1 MLIDTHIHESKYSL
15 DSEISL
21 NDIIKRAK
29 EIGLD
34 GVCITNHES
43 NEIMEEA
50 HALSRSTGFLI
61 LVGAE
66 ILTFEGDVLVFGLK
80 DWPKEMMHAKDLLKL
95 VHAHNGVAIS
105 AHPYRNNNRG
115 FGNYIREAKELGLSG
130 VEAFNGSTDPHQNLY
145 AYSLATE
152 LNLTC
157 IGSSDAHVIEKIGTY
172 ATVFPDGIRD
182 EIDLINAIKEGNV
195 CPAIRQ
201 DNGFK
206 SIDIYNQV
214 INNLPYD
221 MYKAI

>member
-21 NDIIKRAK
+21 QDIVKRAK

-34 GVCITNHES
+34 GVCITDHES

-50 HALSRSTGFLI
+50 HALSKKTGFLI

-66 ILTFEGDVLVFGLK
+66 ILTFEGDVLVFGLSEL
-80 DWPKEMMHAKDLLKL
+80 PKEKIHAKELLAL
-95 VHAHNGVAIS
+95 VNEHNGVAIS

-115 FGNYIREAKELGLSG
+115 FGDYIREASQLGLHG
-130 VEAFNGSTDPHQNLY
+130 VESFNGSTEPYQNLY

-152 LNLTC
+152 VNLPC
-157 IGSSDAHVIEKIGTY
+157 IGSSDAHVIENIGKY
-172 ATVFPDGIRD
+172 ATVFPNNIKN
-182 EIDLINAIKEGNV
+182 EFDLISAIKKGNV

-201 DNGFK
+201 ADGYK
-206 SIDIYNQV
+206 YIDIYNKV
-214 INNLPYD
+214 TNDLPY
-221 MYKAI
+221 KIHKVI